1 MKNDHILI
9 KHILEAIEKAERYI
23 GDLTFEEFGQDD
35 KTLSAVVQELTVIG
49 EAAVHI
55 SEDFKEGHP
64 EIPLREA
71 AGMRNRIV
79 HAYWDIDEKTVWDTC
94 KSDLPLLK
102 QKLQSYT

>member
-9 KHILEAIEKAERYI
+9 KHILEAIEKAEQYI
-23 GDLTFEEFGQDD
+23 GDLTFEEFSQDD

-55 SEDFKEGHP
+55 SEDFKADHP
-64 EIPLREA
+64 EVPLREA

-94 KSDLPLLK
+94 KSDLPVLKEKLGLL
-102 QKLQSYT
+102 